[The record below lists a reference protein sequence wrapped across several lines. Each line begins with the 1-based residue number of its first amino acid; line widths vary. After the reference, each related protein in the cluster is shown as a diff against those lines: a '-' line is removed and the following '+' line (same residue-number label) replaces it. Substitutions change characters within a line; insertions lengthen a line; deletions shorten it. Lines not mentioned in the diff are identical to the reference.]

1 VDYLAVTEDLT
12 FQSRSRFQD
21 DATGEWVTENET
33 IDTPAELVELYN
45 LADVFA
51 AFGDAG
57 KNEAGAPEPTAAGE
71 LLRSASIAPSET
83 APLGG
88 ENPYAAAADDWAAA
102 HEYDEA
108 PENEEEAAERLY
120 DLALAFQERSQQT
133 EAHLLEQFET
143 AAASLT
149 SLLGDL
155 IIVDDEDERLTLRSN
170 GSFAAEVVSD
180 EDAATG
186 QWQKLDGPDEIVKF
200 YDPTDVFGDLADSLA
215 EAFPDVAEADG
226 LEGDEA
232 EEADDADDSAEHA
245 EADVPDDG
253 ESGTDDKSG
262 K

>member
-1 VDYLAVTEDLT
+1 
-12 FQSRSRFQD
+12 
-21 DATGEWVTENET
+21 
-33 IDTPAELVELYN
+33 
-45 LADVFA
+45 
-51 AFGDAG
+51 
-57 KNEAGAPEPTAAGE
+57 
-71 LLRSASIAPSET
+71 
-83 APLGG
+83 
-88 ENPYAAAADDWAAA
+88 
-102 HEYDEA
+102 
-108 PENEEEAAERLY
+108 
-120 DLALAFQERSQQT
+120 
-133 EAHLLEQFET
+133 
-143 AAASLT
+143 
-149 SLLGDL
+149 
-155 IIVDDEDERLTLRSN
+155 
-170 GSFAAEVVSD
+170 VVSD